1 MTTGLD
7 TGTYEVLRDRLAA
20 QAAEL
25 ARRAGGAQRPPHRGV
40 RLHPPRTH
48 RHRTPRHRAPGR
60 APRDLVAVG
69 DTLLF
74 GRQVTHGVTRETT
87 VADVLALHDRHD
99 LRRLP
104 EDAVPGLLDDPDFVR
119 EFTALHRYYRQA
131 RLLQLRRTEGKLLA
145 VFRTG
150 DKADD
155 IRVLRWAVPEDGRS
169 ATFLDAHGERD
180 HVLPPP
186 YDVDWTETDREDQV
200 AGRHPHVRIQD
211 GLYVGTVGGTLT
223 VKVEDDTET
232 GRGSTRT
239 RGRPLQSAADAEIAY
254 ARVGALVL
262 LRVRPYREESRRY
275 LVFNTLTKGV
285 VRLDGIGLSCQRLP
299 EEQGIVFPGGYC
311 LATGVWKF
319 FEVDTEGME
328 LERVV
333 RSPNGED
340 VLFAYRARVPGRSLL
355 LPYNMI
361 RKEVAHPLSCQGWA
375 LFDDGVLTV
384 LRAGGDGETARVH
397 PVRVWRTPYVSDTY
411 AAAQLVG
418 SGPLFRVGNAD
429 LVRGSPTVCPSRGG
443 RRDGTHDG
451 GVRGADRRV
460 CAGGGRV
467 PLARGRRTR

>member
-25 ARRAGGAQRPPHRGV
+25 ARRAEALNARRTEEFGST
-40 RLHPPRTH
+40 RLELTGTERLDTEHP
-48 RHRTPRHRAPGR
+48 A

-74 GRQVTHGVTRETT
+74 GKQVTHGVTRETT

-155 IRVLRWAVPEDGRS
+155 IRVLRWAVLEDGRS

-232 GRGSTRT
+232 GEGSTRT
-239 RGRPLQSAADAEIAY
+239 RGRPLAVGGRRGD
-254 ARVGALVL
+254 RV
-262 LRVRPYREESRRY
+262 
-275 LVFNTLTKGV
+275 
-285 VRLDGIGLSCQRLP
+285 
-299 EEQGIVFPGGYC
+299 
-311 LATGVWKF
+311 
-319 FEVDTEGME
+319 
-328 LERVV
+328 
-333 RSPNGED
+333 
-340 VLFAYRARVPGRSLL
+340 
-355 LPYNMI
+355 
-361 RKEVAHPLSCQGWA
+361 
-375 LFDDGVLTV
+375 
-384 LRAGGDGETARVH
+384 RAGGGAG
-397 PVRVWRTPYVSDTY
+397 
-411 AAAQLVG
+411 AAAASV
-418 SGPLFRVGNAD
+418 
-429 LVRGSPTVCPSRGG
+429 PT
-443 RRDGTHDG
+443 RRRAAVIWSST
-451 GVRGADRRV
+451 
-460 CAGGGRV
+460 
-467 PLARGRRTR
+467 P